1 MLGYPGSGKSH
12 FSKQLA
18 KKIKAIRL
26 NSDHLRK
33 HIFDKPAEHHNAADH
48 PIVFGSLAYAAHEAL
63 SAGHSVV
70 CDANYNFLKDRQK
83 YAKIAQR
90 LSANAITIWIKTP
103 LETAIERGNSRELT
117 NEQVRFNED
126 HIKRTASELE
136 PPCSP
141 DEKCIEIDGTLDF
154 DHQFA
159 EFKKKLRLINK
170 STAKNDGTLSL

>member
-1 MLGYPGSGKSH
+1 MNHSLFLMLGYPGSGKSH

-33 HIFDKPAEHHNAADH
+33 HIFDKPEEHHSTDDH
-48 PIVFGSLAYAAHEAL
+48 PIVFGSLAYAAREAL

-83 YAKIAQR
+83 YAKIAQQ
-90 LSANAITIWIKTP
+90 LSADAITIWIKTP
-103 LETAIERGNSRELT
+103 LEMAIERGGSRELT
-117 NEQVRFNED
+117 SEQVRFNED
-126 HIKRTASELE
+126 HIRRVASELE
-136 PPCSP
+136 PPCLP

-159 EFKKKLRLINK
+159 MFEEKLN
-170 STAKNDGTLSL
+170 SLKQESAA